1 MRLLVDE
8 SLSHDVARA
17 LAGAGHDAVHVGD
30 LELLGAP
37 DEAVMSAAAD
47 DDRVLISADTDFGE
61 LLALNRHPGP
71 SVVILRRSPHRPTEQ
86 AQLLL
91 GALPDLQDSLAEGAV
106 VSLTPG
112 AARIRRLPIGPS
124 T

>member
-8 SLSHDVARA
+8 SLSDSVAHT
-17 LAGAGHDAVHVGD
+17 LAEAGHDAVHVGD
-30 LELLGAP
+30 LDLLGAA
-37 DEAVMSAAAD
+37 DEAVMRVAAD
-47 DDRVLISADTDFGE
+47 EARVLVSADTDFGE

-91 GALPDLQDSLAEGAV
+91 EALPELEDSLAEGAV

-112 AARIRRLPIGPS
+112 VARVRRLPIDP
-124 T
+124 TT

>member
-1 MRLLVDE
+1 MRILVDE
-8 SLSHDVARA
+8 SLSDTVAEL
-17 LAGAGHDAVHVGD
+17 LAGAGHDVLHLRD
-30 LELLGAP
+30 LDLLGAP
-37 DEAVMSAAAD
+37 DTVVMRAAAD
-47 DDRVLISADTDFGE
+47 DARVLISADTDFGE

-91 GALPDLQDSLAEGAV
+91 GALPDLEDSLIEGAV
-106 VSLTPG
+106 VSLTP
-112 AARIRRLPIGPS
+112 ATARVRKLPIDPA